1 MDINLTKRVI
11 EVISHVKKIPIAN
24 IEISQSLEEL
34 GMDSF
39 DSINLL
45 FALEEEFNITLPDEA
60 REYKIIRDMILGIEQ
75 ILMNQS
81 ALLDAE

>member
-11 EVISHVKKIPIAN
+11 EVISHVKKIPIAD
-24 IEISQSLEEL
+24 IAISQSLEEL